1 MKWYRGSLFGLAALV
16 LVAACAP
23 QETAEADAD
32 ATYESAP
39 AVDMSAVEA
48 AMDGIE
54 AGYVAAY
61 NAGDAAGIAALFAD
75 DGVQSPP
82 LMPQLDKAGVEAM
95 YSAQFET
102 MEAQQ
107 LEVMREGYV
116 TDGEHAVS
124 WGGFRVVMTP
134 TGGEPVESTG
144 RYGVVNR
151 QDPDGTW
158 KIVGHMFN
166 YEVPPPGFGEM

>member
-1 MKWYRGSLFGLAALV
+1 MKRYRGSLFGLAALV
-16 LVAACAP
+16 LVAACAQ
-23 QETAEADAD
+23 QETAEVKEDA
-32 ATYESAP
+32 AP
-39 AVDMSAVEA
+39 KVEKVDRAALEA
-48 AMDGIE
+48 AMDAIE
-54 AGYVAAY
+54 ADYIAAY

-95 YSAQFET
+95 YAAQFDG
-102 MEAQQ
+102 MEALQ

-116 TDGEHAVS
+116 ADGKQTVS

-134 TGGEPVESTG
+134 TDGEPIEATG

-166 YEVPPPGFGEM
+166 YEVPPPGFGQM

>member
-1 MKWYRGSLFGLAALV
+1 MKWYRGPLFGMAALV
-16 LVAACAP
+16 LVVACAQ
-23 QETAEADAD
+23 QETAEIKEDA
-32 ATYESAP
+32 AP
-39 AVDMSAVEA
+39 KVEKVDKAALEA
-48 AMDGIE
+48 AMDAIE
-54 AGYVAAY
+54 ADYIAAY

-95 YSAQFET
+95 YAAQFET
-102 MEAQQ
+102 MEALQ

-116 TDGEHAVS
+116 TDGNHAVS

-134 TGGEPVESTG
+134 TGGEPVEASG

-151 QDPDGTW
+151 QEPDGSW

>member
-1 MKWYRGSLFGLAALV
+1 MKWYRGSLLGVAALV
-16 LVAACAP
+16 LVAACAQ
-23 QETAEADAD
+23 QETAEVKEDA
-32 ATYESAP
+32 AP
-39 AVDMSAVEA
+39 KMETVDMAAMEA

-54 AGYVAAY
+54 ADYVAAY

-95 YSAQFET
+95 YTAQFEG

-107 LEVMREGYV
+107 LEVIREGYV
-116 TDGEHAVS
+116 TDGKHVVS

-134 TGGEPVESTG
+134 TGGEPVEATG

-151 QDPDGTW
+151 QDPDGSW

-166 YEVPPPGFGEM
+166 YEVPPPGFGQM

>member
-1 MKWYRGSLFGLAALV
+1 MKWYRGSLFGLVALV

-32 ATYESAP
+32 ATYEAAP

-48 AMDGIE
+48 AMDAIE

-75 DGVQSPP
+75 DGTQSPP
-82 LMPQLDKAGVEAM
+82 LMPRHDKAGVEAM
-95 YSAQFET
+95 YSAQFEA
-102 MEAQQ
+102 METQQ

-116 TDGEHAVS
+116 TDGNRTVS

-151 QDPDGTW
+151 QDPDGSW

>member
-1 MKWYRGSLFGLAALV
+1 MKWYRGSLLGVAALV
-16 LVAACAP
+16 LVAACAQ
-23 QETAEADAD
+23 QETAEVKEDA
-32 ATYESAP
+32 AP
-39 AVDMSAVEA
+39 KTEAVDMAAMEA

-54 AGYVAAY
+54 ADYVAAY
-61 NAGDAAGIAALFAD
+61 NAGDAAGIAALFAE

-95 YSAQFET
+95 YAAQFEG
-102 MEAQQ
+102 MDAQQ

-116 TDGEHAVS
+116 TDGNHTVS

-134 TGGEPVESTG
+134 TGGEPVEATG

-151 QDPDGTW
+151 QDPDGSW

-166 YEVPPPGFGEM
+166 YEVPPPGFGQM

>member
-1 MKWYRGSLFGLAALV
+1 MKWYRGSLLGVAALV
-16 LVAACAP
+16 LVAACAQ
-23 QETAEADAD
+23 QETAEVKEDA
-32 ATYESAP
+32 AP
-39 AVDMSAVEA
+39 KTEAVDMAAMEA

-54 AGYVAAY
+54 ADYVAAY
-61 NAGDAAGIAALFAD
+61 NAGDAAGIAALFAE

-95 YSAQFET
+95 YAAQFEG
-102 MEAQQ
+102 MDAQQ

-116 TDGEHAVS
+116 TDGNHPVS

-134 TGGEPVESTG
+134 TGGEPVEATG

-151 QDPDGTW
+151 QDPDGSW

-166 YEVPPPGFGEM
+166 YEVPPPGFGQM

>member
-1 MKWYRGSLFGLAALV
+1 MKWYRRPLFGLAALV
-16 LVAACAP
+16 LVAACAQ
-23 QETAEADAD
+23 QETAEVKEDA
-32 ATYESAP
+32 AP
-39 AVDMSAVEA
+39 KVEKVDTAALEA

-54 AGYVAAY
+54 ADYIAAY
-61 NAGDAAGIAALFAD
+61 NAGDAAGIAALFAE
-75 DGVQSPP
+75 DGTQSPP
-82 LMPQLDKAGVEAM
+82 LMPQLDKAGIEAM
-95 YSAQFET
+95 YTAQFEG
-102 MEAQQ
+102 MEALQ

-116 TDGEHAVS
+116 ADGKHTVS

-134 TGGEPVESTG
+134 AGGEPVEATG

>member
-1 MKWYRGSLFGLAALV
+1 M
-16 LVAACAP
+16 
-23 QETAEADAD
+23 DA
-32 ATYESAP
+32 
-39 AVDMSAVEA
+39 
-48 AMDGIE
+48 IE
-54 AGYVAAY
+54 AYYIAAY
-61 NAGDAAGIAALFAD
+61 NAADAAGIAALFAE

-95 YSAQFET
+95 YSAQFEG

-116 TDGEHAVS
+116 TDCKRTVS

-134 TGGEPVESTG
+134 TGGEPVEANG

>member
-1 MKWYRGSLFGLAALV
+1 MKWYRGSLLGVAGLV
-16 LVAACAP
+16 LVAACAQ
-23 QETAEADAD
+23 QETAEVKEDA
-32 ATYESAP
+32 AP
-39 AVDMSAVEA
+39 KTEAVDMAAMEA

-54 AGYVAAY
+54 ADYVAAY
-61 NAGDAAGIAALFAD
+61 NAGDAAGIAALFAE

-95 YSAQFET
+95 YAAQFEG
-102 MEAQQ
+102 MDAQQ

-116 TDGEHAVS
+116 TDGNHTVS

-134 TGGEPVESTG
+134 TGGEPVEATG

-151 QDPDGTW
+151 QDPDGSW

-166 YEVPPPGFGEM
+166 YEVPPPGFGQM

>member
-1 MKWYRGSLFGLAALV
+1 MKRYRGFLFGLAALV
-16 LVAACAP
+16 LVAACAQ
-23 QETAEADAD
+23 QETADVKEDA
-32 ATYESAP
+32 AP
-39 AVDMSAVEA
+39 KVEKVDRAALEA
-48 AMDGIE
+48 AMDAIE
-54 AGYVAAY
+54 ADYVAAY
-61 NAGDAAGIAALFAD
+61 NAGDAAGVAALFAD

-95 YSAQFET
+95 YAAQFDG
-102 MEAQQ
+102 MEALQ

-116 TDGEHAVS
+116 ADGKRVVS

-166 YEVPPPGFGEM
+166 YEVPPPGFGQM

>member
-1 MKWYRGSLFGLAALV
+1 MKWYRGSLFGMAALV

-23 QETAEADAD
+23 QETAEVKEDA
-32 ATYESAP
+32 AP
-39 AVDMSAVEA
+39 KVEKVDKAVIEA
-48 AMDGIE
+48 AMDAIE

-61 NAGDAAGIAALFAD
+61 NAGDAAGIAALFAE
-75 DGVQSPP
+75 DGYQSPP
-82 LMPQLDKAGVEAM
+82 LMPRLDKAGVEAM
-95 YSAQFET
+95 YTAQFEG
-102 MEAQQ
+102 MEALQ

-116 TDGEHAVS
+116 ADGKRVVS

-158 KIVGHMFN
+158 KIVGHIFN
-166 YEVPPPGFGEM
+166 YEVPPPGFGQM

>member
-1 MKWYRGSLFGLAALV
+1 MKRYRKSLFGLAALV
-16 LVAACAP
+16 LVAACAQ
-23 QETAEADAD
+23 QETAEVKEDA
-32 ATYESAP
+32 AP
-39 AVDMSAVEA
+39 KVEKVDRAALEA
-48 AMDGIE
+48 AIDGIE

-61 NAGDAAGIAALFAD
+61 NAGDAAGIAALFAN

-95 YSAQFET
+95 YAAQFEG

-116 TDGEHAVS
+116 TDGKQTVS

-134 TGGEPVESTG
+134 AGGEPVEATG